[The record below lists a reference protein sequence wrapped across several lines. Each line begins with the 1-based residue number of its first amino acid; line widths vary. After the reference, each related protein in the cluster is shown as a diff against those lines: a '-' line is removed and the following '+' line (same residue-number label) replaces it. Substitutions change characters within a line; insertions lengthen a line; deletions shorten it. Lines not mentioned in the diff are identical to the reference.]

1 MSGKSPAQVA
11 RMDLDPNALKRLL
24 MAIQRIYSG
33 HDVTRCNAT
42 TFNASGAQCP
52 DEVRFNITIRRR
64 R

>member
-1 MSGKSPAQVA
+1 MGGKVNRA
-11 RMDLDPNALKRLL
+11 RKDLDPDQLANLL
-24 MAIQRIYSG
+24 RAIQSIYSE

-42 TFNASGAQCP
+42 TYNASAALCP